1 VESELSPSLTELPG
15 HFPAAEL
22 LVLAATGVALAG
34 CVWVGWVLVK
44 RLQRGEALV
53 PLRPHEPVVWGGN
66 DVATV
71 LFLLL
76 AAQLVAVAVMPG
88 ATPPQT
94 APLSA
99 RLAASVVAS
108 LLGTLFAIWHLLSRG
123 APRESL
129 GFGLTTFGA
138 DARLAVATLA
148 LVTGPL
154 LIVAGL
160 LDRLVP
166 YKHPVIDLLASQRDG
181 YSLWLVVL
189 SAVVVAPIA
198 EEFLFR
204 RVLQGWLEKRL
215 PEADGMW
222 AIAISSLVF
231 GLAHF
236 GQGLGWLPLVVLG
249 AVLGYLARQT
259 GSIVPGILLHALFNS
274 VSVVLLLVQMAGV
287 PAG

>member
-1 VESELSPSLTELPG
+1 VESELSPSLPELAGP
-15 HFPAAEL
+15 FPAVQL

-34 CVWVGWVLVK
+34 CVWVAWVLVR

-53 PLRPHEPVVWGGN
+53 PLRPHETVLWGGN

-76 AAQLVAVAVMPG
+76 AAQLVAGAVMPG
-88 ATPPQT
+88 ASPPQT
-94 APLSA
+94 ATLSA

-123 APRESL
+123 ASRESL
-129 GFGLTTFGA
+129 GFGMATLGA
-138 DARLAVATLA
+138 DTRLAVATLA

-160 LDRLVP
+160 LDRLVT

-215 PEADGMW
+215 PEADGMR

-249 AVLGYLARQT
+249 AVLGYLAKQT

-274 VSVVLLLVQMAGV
+274 VSVMLLLVEMAGV